1 MRDISIQIPNFSP
14 GQNVEVEVKIDGKK
28 RLLTYRVV
36 MIEWERENDSPEKR
50 ISLLKNRIRKYEK
63 NWELIEIG
71 APGRE
76 NIQVMFRKRTK

>member
-36 MIEWERENDSPEKR
+36 MIEWGRENDSPEKR
-50 ISLLKNRIRKYEK
+50 ISLLKNRIKKYEK

-76 NIQVMFRKRTK
+76 NIQVMFSKRMR

>member
-36 MIEWERENDSPEKR
+36 MIEWERENDSPKKR
-50 ISLLKNRIRKYEK
+50 ITLLKNRIRKYEK
-63 NWELIEIG
+63 DWELIEIG
-71 APGRE
+71 APSDVKV
-76 NIQVMFRKRTK
+76 QVMFRKRIR